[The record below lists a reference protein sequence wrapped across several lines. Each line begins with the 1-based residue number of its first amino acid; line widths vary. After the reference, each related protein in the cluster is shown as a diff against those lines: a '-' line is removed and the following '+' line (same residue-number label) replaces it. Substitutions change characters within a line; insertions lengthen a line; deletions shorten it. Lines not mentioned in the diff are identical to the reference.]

1 MTMSVTVRQL
11 EVFAAV
17 ARMGNVTRGAE
28 RAHLTQPAASMALR
42 QLERT
47 LEGPLFTRVGRRL
60 VLNDRGRWLLPR
72 VEAVLDG
79 LRDIEDFG
87 HGRPEAPAGDL
98 VVGCSTTIGNYVVPP
113 LLKAFTDA
121 YPGVDLHLRVG
132 NTEEVAAGVRSGA
145 LDGGLIE
152 GEIADPRL
160 RVTPWMRDELVVV
173 TAPGGRLAS
182 RRDVEAA
189 ELAAQPWV
197 VRELG
202 SGTRSTV
209 EAALAAHGVRLEHVR
224 ELGPTTAVKGAVAA
238 GMGVCCLSR
247 AAVVRE
253 LRAGTLVEVRTT
265 LRIQRW
271 FRTVT
276 RRDERAGGLLDTL
289 FDWLREHAAQDPL
302 PGPANPA
309 AVSPVSPRDPGE
321 HE

>member
-1 MTMSVTVRQL
+1 MSLTVRQL

-17 ARMGNVTRGAE
+17 AKVGNVTRGAR

-42 QLERT
+42 QLERA
-47 LEGPLFTRVGRRL
+47 LDGPLFTRVGRRL

-79 LRDIEDFG
+79 LREIEDFG
-87 HGRPEAPAGDL
+87 RGLPEAAAGDL

-121 YPGVDLHLRVG
+121 YPGVDLRLRVD

-145 LDGGLIE
+145 LDGGLVE
-152 GEIADPRL
+152 GEIVDPRL
-160 RVTPWMRDELVVV
+160 RVTTWMRDELVVV
-173 TAPGGRLAS
+173 TAPDDPLAA
-182 RRDVEAA
+182 RDDVGVE

-209 EAALAAHGVRLEHVR
+209 EAALSAHGVRLERAR

-238 GMGVCCLSR
+238 GMGVSCLSR
-247 AAVVRE
+247 AAVARE
-253 LRAGTLVEVRTT
+253 LRAGTLAEVHTPLRVE
-265 LRIQRW
+265 RW

-276 RRDERAGGLLDTL
+276 RRDERAGGLLGTF
-289 FDWLREHAAQDPL
+289 FDWLREHAA
-302 PGPANPA
+302 
-309 AVSPVSPRDPGE
+309 
-321 HE
+321 

>member
-1 MTMSVTVRQL
+1 MSLTVRQL

-17 ARMGNVTRGAE
+17 AKVENVTRGAQ

-42 QLERT
+42 QLETT
-47 LEGPLFTRVGRRL
+47 LGGPVFTRAGRRL

-79 LRDIEDFG
+79 LRTIEEFG
-87 HGRPEAPAGDL
+87 RGLPETPAGDL

-113 LLKAFTDA
+113 LLKAFSDA
-121 YPGVDLHLRVG
+121 FPEVDLHLRVS
-132 NTEEVAAGVRSGA
+132 NTEEVAAGVRSGV

-152 GEIADPRL
+152 GEVADPRL
-160 RVTPWMRDELVVV
+160 RVTRWMRDELVVV
-173 TAPGGRLAS
+173 TAPEGPLAS
-182 RRDVEAA
+182 RSDVAVD

-209 EAALAAHGVRLEHVR
+209 ESALAAHGIRLDRVR

-238 GMGVCCLSR
+238 GMGVTCLSR
-247 AAVVRE
+247 AAVARE
-253 LRAGTLVEVRTT
+253 LRTGALVEVSTQ
-265 LRIQRW
+265 LHVERW

-276 RRDERAGGLLDTL
+276 RRDERSAGLLDA
-289 FDWLREHAAQDPL
+289 FFIWLREHAT
-302 PGPANPA
+302 
-309 AVSPVSPRDPGE
+309 
-321 HE
+321 